1 MPGGKDDNSLMK
13 KGMKDL
19 MIKFEIGAGPKKPTN
34 PLKGKKYTVDKSG
47 VVQFKAGGGMI
58 KSKYYEQGGE
68 VMGGREMLTDKQR
81 NLPEML
87 QKKIIQSKKKKMK

>member
-1 MPGGKDDNSLMK
+1 MPGGKYGDLMK
-13 KGMKDL
+13 KGMKDA
-19 MIKFEIGAGPKKPTN
+19 MIKLEVGAGPKMPTN

-47 VVQFKAGGGMI
+47 VVQFKKSGGMI
-58 KSKYYEQGGE
+58 KSKYYQDGGE

-87 QKKIIQSKKKKMK
+87 QKKIIASKKKKMK